1 MRPRRAALFAVAVS
15 ASSCSRARDETMR
28 TADAVPSASASA
40 FVWPLQTAADA
51 GDHAPPRKG
60 MIWVPSGTL
69 IAGTPKERT
78 PRVADEELPGE
89 PIELSGFYID
99 EFAYPDEA
107 GGIPKTGM
115 SREEAAGLCAAQEKR
130 LCTELEWERA
140 CKGPGN
146 STYEYGETYRA
157 AECAMGQPGRLAPS
171 GLRIACKSAF
181 AVHDMHGGPWEWTA
195 SAWRRGGG
203 PQTGTARGGNS
214 ESGELVGRC
223 ANAMAVAPSSRR
235 SDLGVR
241 CCAGETNGAEVK
253 LAVTRGKTLEVRVV
267 DSTRAASFA
276 EAVREKTPPDLPNDQ
291 PFRIDR
297 IWNWHPVGNEE
308 LVVAAGCSKRAP
320 HLACGVG
327 VFRERGEGS
336 DAGAAALV
344 LVGFASSG
352 WWKAVVK
359 TDQHDRDLW
368 VYGGDGTASFRR
380 RVAYVWGRIA
390 LGDAE
395 RASPHGLAD

>member
-1 MRPRRAALFAVAVS
+1 
-15 ASSCSRARDETMR
+15 
-28 TADAVPSASASA
+28 
-40 FVWPLQTAADA
+40 
-51 GDHAPPRKG
+51 
-60 MIWVPSGTL
+60 
-69 IAGTPKERT
+69 
-78 PRVADEELPGE
+78 
-89 PIELSGFYID
+89 
-99 EFAYPDEA
+99 
-107 GGIPKTGM
+107 
-115 SREEAAGLCAAQEKR
+115 
-130 LCTELEWERA
+130 
-140 CKGPGN
+140 
-146 STYEYGETYRA
+146 
-157 AECAMGQPGRLAPS
+157 
-171 GLRIACKSAF
+171 
-181 AVHDMHGGPWEWTA
+181 
-195 SAWRRGGG
+195 
-203 PQTGTARGGNS
+203 
-214 ESGELVGRC
+214 
-223 ANAMAVAPSSRR
+223 MAVAPSSRR

-241 CCAGETNGAEVK
+241 CCAGEANGAEVK
-253 LAVTRGKTLEVRVV
+253 LAVARGKTLEVLVV
-267 DSTRAASFA
+267 DRARASNLA
-276 EAVREKTPPDLPNDQ
+276 EAVREKAPPDLPNDQ

-336 DAGAAALV
+336 DAGVAALV

-395 RASPHGLAD
+395 RASPHGLSD